1 MFTNFFASQALANV
15 TTLDY
20 VIIVGFLVAVI
31 AIGSLPG
38 IIAKIKNKGQ
48 GAADFFLGGRSM
60 PWWLLGVSMVACTF
74 SCDTPNLVTGMVRN
88 NGVSNNWGWWVF
100 LLTGMLTVFVYA
112 KLWRRS
118 ELATDLGFY
127 EIRYTGKPAA
137 ILRGFRSLYLGI
149 FFNILIMATVS
160 LAAIKIGGT
169 MFNLS
174 PVWSLVVASVGVAI
188 YATLGGLTG
197 SIWADFFQ
205 YTIAMVG
212 AFFAAFYAVM
222 SDDVGNISSL
232 QQLLTD
238 GFVSAKLAFF
248 PEVNGAA
255 AGAPADYSGFIMLI
269 VLPVAV
275 QWWACWYPGAEPGG
289 GGYIAQRMLSA
300 KDEKNAIG
308 ATLLFNFLHY
318 AVRPWPWIVV
328 ALVSL
333 TQFPMDAQKRAA
345 DEFAKANTPVVL
357 ATKAA
362 AIDLVITADEAKAL
376 EAQFGKTAADKAI
389 AQCRATLYPAKADAE
404 AFLKA
409 LPQAQKDA
417 FEKAL
422 STDKAMIQKVNSVLA
437 MREKVTPET
446 AALVAYERNRLA
458 AGELVGMRS
467 QITDLDRRYLQQ
479 DAAYPAMIAKM
490 PKGWLGLIVASL
502 IAAYMSTI
510 ATHLNWGSS
519 YFVQD
524 FWMRFVNKETK
535 PETAVLIGRICMLT
549 LLVLS
554 ALVALCMESATES
567 FNLLLQVGAGTGLL
581 YILRWFWWRINA
593 WSEISAMV
601 ICCLCVVVFKA
612 FGGEGTAIYAFFN
625 SDGMKAIMNYS
636 TWQLIVGIIV
646 TSIGWITVTFLTKP
660 EPDEVLIAFCKKI
673 RAGGPGWKRF
683 EGKLGDISATAWDM
697 PLCILCMV
705 LGCLA
710 VWTALFGVGALVY
723 AKADPMFGTISNT
736 YSGIAL
742 LVISVISTTVLMKL
756 VNKVKLS

>member
-1 MFTNFFASQALANV
+1 MFHNLLASEALANV

-20 VIIVGFLVAVI
+20 VIIIAFLVAVI

-38 IIAKIKNKGQ
+38 IIAKINNKGT
-48 GAADFFLGGRSM
+48 GTADFFLGGRSM

-127 EIRYTGKPAA
+127 EIRYSGKPAA
-137 ILRGFRSLYLGI
+137 ILRGFRSLYLGV
-149 FFNILIMATVS
+149 FFNVLIMATVS

-205 YTIAMVG
+205 YAIAMVG
-212 AFFAAFYAVM
+212 AFFAAFYAVQ
-222 SDDVGNISSL
+222 SESVGNISDMGA
-232 QQLLTD
+232 LLNDT
-238 GFVSAKLAFF
+238 FVRAKLAFF
-248 PEVNGAA
+248 PAVNSAA

-333 TQFPMDAQKRAA
+333 TQFPMDAQRRAKI
-345 DEFAKANTPVVL
+345 EYTEAKTPVVL
-357 ATKAA
+357 AVRAA
-362 AIDLVITADEAKAL
+362 ALDGIITPQEIGAIEQ
-376 EAQFGKTAADKAI
+376 QFGKTAADKAI
-389 AQCRATLYPAKADAE
+389 AQARAARYPSQEAAE
-404 AFLKA
+404 VYLKG
-409 LPQAQKDA
+409 LPQAAKDA
-417 FEKAL
+417 FEKQMTTPAI
-422 STDKAMIQKVNSVLA
+422 AEKVNDALA
-437 MREKVTPET
+437 LRAQP
-446 AALVAYERNRLA
+446 AAELIPVVNYERNRLA
-458 AGELVGMRS
+458 AGQLVGMRT
-467 QITDLDRRYLQQ
+467 QITDLDRKFLQQ

-524 FWMRFVNKETK
+524 FWMRFVNKNTK
-535 PETAVLIGRICMLT
+535 PETAVLIGRLCMLA
-549 LLVLS
+549 LLVVS
-554 ALVALCMESATES
+554 ALVALCMESATAS

-601 ICCLCVVVFKA
+601 ICCLCVVVFKV
-612 FGGEGTAIYAFFN
+612 FGGEGSPIYAFFN
-625 SDGMKAIMNYS
+625 SDGMRQIMDYS
-636 TWQLIVGIIV
+636 TWQLITGIII

-660 EPDEVLIAFCKKI
+660 EPDEVLISFCKKI

-683 EGKLGDISATAWDM
+683 EGKLGGISATAWDM

-705 LGCLA
+705 LGCVA

-723 AKADPMFGTISNT
+723 AEAAPMFGCLSNT
-736 YSGIAL
+736 TAGIIL
-742 LVISVISTTVLMKL
+742 LVVSVISTVQLMRL
-756 VNKVKLS
+756 VSKVKLS